1 MRVGL
6 HLLVS
11 VISAIGVTASTSVA
25 YGQTAENVVVVINDN
40 SPESRRIGEHYV
52 RKRTLP
58 ATNVFRLRTSV
69 GDEIDRTAYLTTIE
83 APIAMSLGREGLQDR
98 ILYLVL
104 TKGIPLRI
112 RGSEGQ
118 NGARS
123 SVDSELTLLYRRM
136 TGGTAPVAGRID
148 NPYFA
153 RDRDPSATAPFTH
166 KDFDIYLVT
175 RLDAFTADEA
185 IALVDK
191 GSAPVRDG
199 RIVLDQQDSLVTR
212 AGEDWLAAAAS
223 RLTAQGHAERV
234 LLESTVNGARD
245 INPVLGYYSWGSND
259 PRNRVRTMGMG
270 FVPGSLAATYVSTDA
285 RTFKEPSS
293 TWVPSSSTEK
303 SAWFEGTPQSLV
315 GDLIR
320 EGVTGV
326 AGQVAEPYLQSAIR
340 PDILFPA
347 YLGGSNLVE
356 AFYAAMPH
364 LSWQTV
370 VVGDPLCAPFRRRT
384 LTRGEIEGGTDD
396 ETTLPAF
403 FSQRRVKA
411 IQASLPGVPERAVAL
426 SIRGDALEMRG
437 DRAGARAAWEQATA
451 LAPQIASAQFQ
462 LALVHDQA
470 GQTDL
475 AIERYRATL
484 ASQPGNW
491 VALNNLAYKLAVDRK
506 APAEALPLATQ
517 AVKLA
522 PPGNPTVLDT
532 LAWVQ
537 HLSGDH
543 ATAAKTMAAVL
554 KSAPNHPEIR
564 LHAATIYA
572 ASGALAVAEDN
583 LKEALRLNPALEQT
597 PAVKQ
602 LRQQLEKSGSSK

>member
-1 MRVGL
+1 M
-6 HLLVS
+6 
-11 VISAIGVTASTSVA
+11 
-25 YGQTAENVVVVINDN
+25 
-40 SPESRRIGEHYV
+40 
-52 RKRTLP
+52 
-58 ATNVFRLRTSV
+58 
-69 GDEIDRTAYLTTIE
+69 
-83 APIAMSLGREGLQDR
+83 
-98 ILYLVL
+98 
-104 TKGIPLRI
+104 
-112 RGSEGQ
+112 
-118 NGARS
+118 
-123 SVDSELTLLYRRM
+123 
-136 TGGTAPVAGRID
+136 
-148 NPYFA
+148 
-153 RDRDPSATAPFTH
+153 
-166 KDFDIYLVT
+166 
-175 RLDAFTADEA
+175 
-185 IALVDK
+185 
-191 GSAPVRDG
+191 
-199 RIVLDQQDSLVTR
+199 LDQQDKLVNR

-223 RLTAQGHAERV
+223 RLTGQGHAERV

-245 INPVLGYYSWGSND
+245 ISSVLGYYSWGSND

-285 RTFKEPSS
+285 RTFKEPSP
-293 TWVPSSSTEK
+293 TWVPSSSTER

-347 YLGGSNLVE
+347 YLAGSNLVE

-396 ETTLPAF
+396 GTMLPAF

-426 SIRGDALEMRG
+426 SIRGDALEARG
-437 DRAGARAAWEQATA
+437 DRAGAQAAWEQATA
-451 LAPQIASAQFQ
+451 LAPQIGSAQFQ

-484 ASQPGNW
+484 ASQPGNA
-491 VALNNLAYKLAVDRK
+491 VALNNLAYKLAVNRK

-522 PPGNPTVLDT
+522 PGNPTILDT

-537 HLSGDH
+537 YLSGDH
-543 ATAAKTMAAVL
+543 ASAAKTMAAVL

-564 LHAATIYA
+564 LHAAIIYA

-597 PAVKQ
+597 SAVKQ
-602 LRQQLEKSGSSK
+602 LRQQLEKSGSPK